1 MITYNY
7 DFDIAAI
14 IIYIVVFLIYFK
26 KKHIKNSQY
35 YSFCIFIFTALFT
48 AIWDIISAV
57 MIEHQMYNAGLIVIT
72 TLYYLSLQ
80 AAIFSFVL
88 YLVDCLVMKEMYTR
102 RLKIHLFFPI
112 FVMSLFILTNFFT
125 GFIFRV
131 DENGYTTGPLQFL
144 CYVVAVVYGVGAAN
158 YVIRNWK
165 AYNPMLRFMVCN
177 IFIINIAPVLI
188 QTFILKDY
196 LLLSF
201 GFSVSAMLLLIS
213 GQEQEAVLDPET
225 GMANKSY
232 LSHVVSKMIFNKYEF
247 SAILIRIA
255 DFDLITTTYGVNSS
269 EEMIKE
275 MALYLQNFAPLGK
288 TFQVSDRSFVLIPK
302 SNNDIE
308 PMEDEIYEGLSKSW
322 KINGAQI
329 VCSVFVTRVDYPQRV
344 HTLDEFNAHLTYFQ
358 KMHRMRFG
366 VVAPEELEVKDK
378 IRQQQV
384 ERAIQLGLE
393 NHSFEVYY
401 QPICTTADQRF
412 VSAEALIRLTDPE
425 LGPISPAE
433 FIPIS
438 EKNGTIIQIG
448 YFVLEEVC
456 KFIAEHDMEA
466 LGIEYIELNLS
477 AIQCLQRDFMGHVDE
492 ILQRHHIE
500 SRYICF
506 EITETASNCAPA
518 IFTENLDA
526 LTKRGHVLALDDFG
540 TGYGNLQRLV
550 TSSFGIIKFDKDM
563 IQQTSAEERLRI
575 PFTKMQSMIHSM
587 DAKVVAEG
595 VETEEQYEFL
605 KAAGCDYIQG
615 YYFSKPVPK
624 LEYIEFLKEHMK

>member
-14 IIYIVVFLIYFK
+14 VIYVVVFLIYYK
-26 KKHIKNSQY
+26 KRHIKNSQY
-35 YSFCIFIFTALFT
+35 YSFSVLIFTALFT
-48 AIWDIISAV
+48 AIWDVASGV
-57 MIEHQMYNAGLIVIT
+57 MIECQIYNAGLFIIT
-72 TLYYLSLQ
+72 TMYYLSLQ
-80 AAIFSFVL
+80 AAIFAFVL
-88 YLVDCLVMKEMYTR
+88 YLVDCLVMQEMYTR
-102 RLKIHLFFPI
+102 KLKIHLFFPVFI
-112 FVMSLFILTNFFT
+112 MAILILTNCFT
-125 GFIFRV
+125 GFVFRI
-131 DENGYTTGPLQFL
+131 DENGYTTGPLLFL
-144 CYVVAVVYGVGAAN
+144 SYVVAFIYVVGGAVC
-158 YVIRNWK
+158 VIIHRK
-165 AYNPMLRFMVCN
+165 EYNPVLRFTVLG
-177 IFIINIAPVLI
+177 IIVMNLVPVLL
-188 QTFILKDY
+188 QTVFKEY

-201 GFSVSAMLLLIS
+201 GFSVSTMLLLIS

-366 VVAPEELEVKDK
+366 VVAPEELVVKDK

-393 NHSFEVYY
+393 NHSFDVYY

-477 AIQCLQRDFMGHVDE
+477 AIQCLQRDFMEHVDE
-492 ILQRHHIE
+492 LLQRHHIE

-563 IQQTSAEERLRI
+563 IQQTCAEERLRI

-615 YYFSKPVPK
+615 YYFSKPIPK

>member
-14 IIYIVVFLIYFK
+14 VIYVVVFLIYYK
-26 KKHIKNSQY
+26 KRHIKNSQY
-35 YSFCIFIFTALFT
+35 YSFSVLIFTALFT
-48 AIWDIISAV
+48 AIWDVASGV
-57 MIEHQMYNAGLIVIT
+57 MIECQIYNAGLFIIT
-72 TLYYLSLQ
+72 TMYYLSLQ
-80 AAIFSFVL
+80 AAIFAFVL
-88 YLVDCLVMKEMYTR
+88 YLVDCLVMQEMYTK

-112 FVMSLFILTNFFT
+112 FIMAILILTNFFT
-125 GFIFRV
+125 GFIFRI

-144 CYVVAVVYGVGAAN
+144 SYVVAFIYVVGGAS
-158 YVIRNWK
+158 YVFKHRK
-165 AYNPMLRFMVCN
+165 EYNPMLRFTVFGIVIMNFV
-177 IFIINIAPVLI
+177 PVLL
-188 QTFILKDY
+188 QAVFKEY

-201 GFSVSAMLLLIS
+201 GFSVSTMLLLIS

-288 TFQVSDRSFVLIPK
+288 TFQVSDKSFVLIPK
-302 SNNDIE
+302 SNKNVE
-308 PMEDEIYEGLSKSW
+308 PMEDEIYEGLSKPW
-322 KINGAQI
+322 NINGAQI
-329 VCSVFVTRVDYPQRV
+329 VCSVFVTRVDYPQHVR
-344 HTLDEFNAHLTYFQ
+344 TLDEFNAHLTYFQ

-378 IRQQQV
+378 IRQRQV

-425 LGPISPAE
+425 LGPVPPAE

-456 KFIAEHDMEA
+456 KFIEEHDMEA

-477 AIQCLQRDFMGHVDE
+477 AIQCLQRDFMEHVDE
-492 ILQRHHIE
+492 ILKRYHTD
-500 SRYICF
+500 SKYICF

-563 IQQTSAEERLRI
+563 IQQACAEERLRI
-575 PFTKMQSMIHSM
+575 PFSKMQSMIHSM

-595 VETEEQYEFL
+595 VETKEQYEFL

>member
-26 KKHIKNSQY
+26 KRHIKNSQY
-35 YSFCIFIFTALFT
+35 YSFSILIFTALFM
-48 AIWDIISAV
+48 AIWDIASGV
-57 MIEHQMYNAGLIVIT
+57 MIECQIYNTGLFIIT

-80 AAIFSFVL
+80 AAIFAFVL
-88 YLVDCLVMKEMYTR
+88 YLVDCLVMQEMYTR
-102 RLKIHLFFPI
+102 KLKIHLFFPVFI
-112 FVMSLFILTNFFT
+112 MAILILTNYFT
-125 GFIFRV
+125 GFVFRI
-131 DENGYTTGPLQFL
+131 DENGYTTGPLLFL
-144 CYVVAVVYGVGAAN
+144 SYVVAFIYVVGGAV
-158 YVIRNWK
+158 YVIIHRK
-165 AYNPMLRFMVCN
+165 EYNPVLRFT
-177 IFIINIAPVLI
+177 ILGIIVMNLVPVLF
-188 QTFILKDY
+188 QAVFKEY

-201 GFSVSAMLLLIS
+201 GFAVSIMLLLIS
-213 GQEQEAVLDPET
+213 GQDQEAVLDPET

-255 DFDLITTTYGVNSS
+255 DFDLITTTYGVNNS

-366 VVAPEELEVKDK
+366 VVAPEELVVKDK

-393 NHSFEVYY
+393 NHSFDVYY
-401 QPICTTADQRF
+401 QPICTTRDQRF

-477 AIQCLQRDFMGHVDE
+477 AIQCLQRDFMEHVDE

-563 IQQTSAEERLRI
+563 IQQTCAEERLRI

-595 VETEEQYEFL
+595 VETEEQYELL

>member
-14 IIYIVVFLIYFK
+14 VIYVVVFLIYYK

-35 YSFCIFIFTALFT
+35 YSFSILIFTALFM
-48 AIWDIISAV
+48 AIWDIASGV
-57 MIEHQMYNAGLIVIT
+57 MIEYQIYNTGLFIIT

-80 AAIFSFVL
+80 AAIFAFVL
-88 YLVDCLVMKEMYTR
+88 YLVDCLVMQEMYTR
-102 RLKIHLFFPI
+102 KLKIHLFFPVFI
-112 FVMSLFILTNFFT
+112 MAILILTNYFT
-125 GFIFRV
+125 GFVFRI
-131 DENGYTTGPLQFL
+131 DENGYTTGPLLFL
-144 CYVVAVVYGVGAAN
+144 SYLVAFIYVVGGAV
-158 YVIRNWK
+158 YVIMHRK
-165 AYNPMLRFMVCN
+165 EYNPVLRFT
-177 IFIINIAPVLI
+177 ILGIIVMNLVPVLL
-188 QTFILKDY
+188 QAVFKEY

-201 GFSVSAMLLLIS
+201 GFAVSIMLLLIS
-213 GQEQEAVLDPET
+213 GQDQEAVLDPET

-255 DFDLITTTYGVNSS
+255 DFDLITTTYGVNNS

-384 ERAIQLGLE
+384 ERAIQLGLK
-393 NHSFEVYY
+393 NHCFEVYY
-401 QPICTTADQRF
+401 QPICTARDQRF

-438 EKNGTIIQIG
+438 EKNATIIQIG

-477 AIQCLQRDFMGHVDE
+477 AIQCLQRDFMEHIDE

-518 IFTENLDA
+518 IFTENLNA

-550 TSSFGIIKFDKDM
+550 TSSFGIIKFDRDM
-563 IQQTSAEERLRI
+563 IQQTCAEERLQV

-595 VETEEQYEFL
+595 VETKEQYEIL

>member
-14 IIYIVVFLIYFK
+14 VIYVVVFLIYYK

-35 YSFCIFIFTALFT
+35 YSFSILIFTALFM
-48 AIWDIISAV
+48 AIWDIASGV
-57 MIEHQMYNAGLIVIT
+57 MIEYQIYNTGLFIII

-80 AAIFSFVL
+80 AAIFAFVL
-88 YLVDCLVMKEMYTR
+88 YLVDCLVMQEMYTR
-102 RLKIHLFFPI
+102 KLKIHLFFPI
-112 FVMSLFILTNFFT
+112 FIMAILILTNYFT
-125 GFIFRV
+125 GFVFRI
-131 DENGYTTGPLQFL
+131 DENGYTTGPLLFL
-144 CYVVAVVYGVGAAN
+144 SYLVAFIYVVGGAV
-158 YVIRNWK
+158 YVIMHRK
-165 AYNPMLRFMVCN
+165 EYNPVLRFT
-177 IFIINIAPVLI
+177 ILGIIVMNLVPVLL
-188 QTFILKDY
+188 QAVFKEY

-201 GFSVSAMLLLIS
+201 GFAVSIMLLLIS
-213 GQEQEAVLDPET
+213 GQDQEAVLDPET

-255 DFDLITTTYGVNSS
+255 DFDLITTTYGVNNS

-384 ERAIQLGLE
+384 ERAIQLGLK
-393 NHSFEVYY
+393 NHCFEVYY
-401 QPICTTADQRF
+401 QPICTARDQRF

-438 EKNGTIIQIG
+438 EKNATIIQIG

-477 AIQCLQRDFMGHVDE
+477 AIQCLQRDFMEHIDE

-518 IFTENLDA
+518 IFTENLNA

-550 TSSFGIIKFDKDM
+550 TSSFGIIKFDRDM
-563 IQQTSAEERLRI
+563 IQQTCAEERLQV

-595 VETEEQYEFL
+595 VETKEQYEIL

>member
-14 IIYIVVFLIYFK
+14 VIYVVVFLIYYK

-35 YSFCIFIFTALFT
+35 YSFSILIFTALFM
-48 AIWDIISAV
+48 AIWDIASGV
-57 MIEHQMYNAGLIVIT
+57 MIEYQIYNTGLFIII

-80 AAIFSFVL
+80 AAIFAFVL
-88 YLVDCLVMKEMYTR
+88 YLVDCLVMQEMYTR
-102 RLKIHLFFPI
+102 KLKIHLFFPVFI
-112 FVMSLFILTNFFT
+112 MAILILTNYFT
-125 GFIFRV
+125 GFVFRI
-131 DENGYTTGPLQFL
+131 DENGYTTGPLLFL
-144 CYVVAVVYGVGAAN
+144 SYLVAFIYVVGGAV
-158 YVIRNWK
+158 YVIMHRK
-165 AYNPMLRFMVCN
+165 EYNPVLRFT
-177 IFIINIAPVLI
+177 ILGIIVMNLVPVLL
-188 QTFILKDY
+188 QAVFKEY

-201 GFSVSAMLLLIS
+201 GFAVSIMLLLIS
-213 GQEQEAVLDPET
+213 GQDQEAVLDPET

-255 DFDLITTTYGVNSS
+255 DFDLITTTYGVNNS

-384 ERAIQLGLE
+384 ERAIQLGLK
-393 NHSFEVYY
+393 NHCFEVYY
-401 QPICTTADQRF
+401 QPICTTKDQRF

-477 AIQCLQRDFMGHVDE
+477 AIQCLQRDFMEHIDE

-518 IFTENLDA
+518 IFTENLNA

-550 TSSFGIIKFDKDM
+550 TSSFGIIKFDRDM
-563 IQQTSAEERLRI
+563 IQQTCAEERLQV

-595 VETEEQYEFL
+595 VETKEQYEIL